1 MLTVPPKIVRRATIA
16 AHAVVALTAAG
27 IIFVL
32 FFLVRANPQFLLL
45 WLVIGYLR
53 VSQVGLAD
61 DAAHGVVAASAPR
74 LLPASDG
81 PIEAP
86 RGVPFCPVDGITYPR
101 GTVYCARDESSL
113 VVNCANCGTRIGA
126 ADDRC
131 YHCGT
136 NRPQADVSI

>member
-1 MLTVPPKIVRRATIA
+1 MLDAIDRFIEWAANDSGSALATIFPY
-16 AHAVVALTAAG
+16 L
-27 IIFVL
+27 
-32 FFLVRANPQFLLL
+32 LVGLLGLYLL

-113 VVNCANCGTRIGA
+113 VVNCANCGTRISA
-126 ADDRC
+126 ADDVC
-131 YHCGT
+131 FHCGT
-136 NRPQADVSI
+136 NHPQADVSN